1 LLRGNYVVPNN
12 YAEDDFNALAEY
24 ANSHRVAYA
33 GYTILTPM
41 PGTALYE
48 EMKDQII
55 DHDLSK
61 YNFFNSVLK
70 TTLPLEKFYENVGNL
85 WLIKK
90 GEDII

>member
-1 LLRGNYVVPNN
+1 
-12 YAEDDFNALAEY
+12 
-24 ANSHRVAYA
+24 
-33 GYTILTPM
+33 M
-41 PGTALYE
+41 PGTVLYQQ
-48 EMKDQII
+48 MKNQII

-70 TTLPLEKFYENVGNL
+70 TTLPVDEFYENVGKL